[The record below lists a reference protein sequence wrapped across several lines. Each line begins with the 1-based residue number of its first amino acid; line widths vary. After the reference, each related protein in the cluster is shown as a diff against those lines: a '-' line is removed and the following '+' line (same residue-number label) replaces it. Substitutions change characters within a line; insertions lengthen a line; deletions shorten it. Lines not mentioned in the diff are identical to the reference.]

1 MHRDAIGLL
10 PVIEL
15 SLLPDI
21 LLCLYIY
28 MFRDLR
34 QSGGSRKKRSP
45 TKKQLAALAK
55 GRAVRMRNIRKNKKT
70 KIQRGGAF
78 CPEGTRPF
86 NNRLHCCRQ
95 DTDMVV
101 APINDFSRTCK
112 NNDYFK
118 CENELDHTI
127 PNEIC
132 YKYLSDREK
141 TLDSSV
147 NRRHKNT
154 LQRLLVSHKGTDL
167 TREERAYFENVR
179 FHYGTEAAMITLLEI
194 GDWNTVMTGQRD
206 PRVIRDHISGTDVSF
221 TGPPPPVPESPSV
234 LAKFGRMPDWAY
246 VQSTAVPVAEQAE
259 DADGAGAGAGEGA
272 GIVTNAGAAVA
283 PNPQT
288 KATGAAEDDDS
299 SSSSEDDEV

>member
-1 MHRDAIGLL
+1 
-10 PVIEL
+10 
-15 SLLPDI
+15 
-21 LLCLYIY
+21 
-28 MFRDLR
+28 MFKDLR
-34 QSGGSRKKRSP
+34 QSVGSRNKRSP

-55 GRAVRMRNIRKNKKT
+55 GRAVRMRNIRNNKKT

-86 NNRLHCCRQ
+86 NNRLYCCRQ
-95 DTDMVV
+95 DTDMDD
-101 APINDFSRTCK
+101 APIHDFSRTCK

-118 CENELDHTI
+118 CENEVDNTI

-179 FHYGTEAAMITLLEI
+179 FHYGTEAAMITLLDI
-194 GDWNTVMTGQRD
+194 DDWKKVTAGEQE
-206 PRVIRDHISGTDVSF
+206 PRFIRDHISETDVSF

-234 LAKFGRMPDWAY
+234 LAKFGRMPNWAY
-246 VQSTAVPVAEQAE
+246 VQSTAVPVAEQEE
-259 DADGAGAGAGEGA
+259 DADGAGTGEGEGS
-272 GIVTNAGAAVA
+272 GIVTNAGSAVA

-288 KATGAAEDDDS
+288 KETGAAEDDDNS
-299 SSSSEDDEV
+299 SSSDDDEA